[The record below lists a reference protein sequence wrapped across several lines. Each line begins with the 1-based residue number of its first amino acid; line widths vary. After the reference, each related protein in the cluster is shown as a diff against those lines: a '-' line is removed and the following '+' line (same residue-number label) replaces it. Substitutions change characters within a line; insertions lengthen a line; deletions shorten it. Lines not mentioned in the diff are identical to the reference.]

1 MVFVIC
7 VNIFLTNHRGTED
20 AEEEGMFSGNEEAPI
35 LQRESFFIY
44 KHKNPHYRSD

>member
-20 AEEEGMFSGNEEAPI
+20 AEEEE
-35 LQRESFFIY
+35 IY
-44 KHKNPHYRSD
+44 VNQYSSNHG